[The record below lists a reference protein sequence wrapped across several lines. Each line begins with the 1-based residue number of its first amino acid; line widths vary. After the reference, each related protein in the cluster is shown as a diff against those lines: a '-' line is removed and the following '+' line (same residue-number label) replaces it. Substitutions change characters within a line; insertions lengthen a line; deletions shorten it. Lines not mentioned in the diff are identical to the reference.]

1 MTRDQNRPPALL
13 TIENVTTASPEVGNA
28 VHLIRDSEW
37 QRRPGPPRALCGVE
51 MSRTGVSWFALAGCR
66 KCAAYG
72 LKRDLAEIIDTD
84 GRTVSLQDV
93 HNGIVRNID

>member
-1 MTRDQNRPPALL
+1 
-13 TIENVTTASPEVGNA
+13 
-28 VHLIRDSEW
+28 
-37 QRRPGPPRALCGVE
+37 